1 MFKIKQTVAAVA
13 LSTAICL
20 SAGASAASEPYAAG
34 SGVYELSF
42 ADARSLMHANSSAVR
57 MKDYDVSNAQA
68 RADAAKSMSG
78 PKVTLTAMQV
88 EGSKTVDMD
97 VSGIVP
103 PLPPT
108 IPIRLPTSIG
118 FKEDIG
124 GPRASINLIWPLYTG
139 GAISA
144 QQDALA
150 FKVDEAKHARQVYLD
165 AADVDLA
172 VQYWGLELA
181 RNVAALRKAALQDE
195 EEALRQALAFE
206 EKGAISRIERMA
218 VEVSRD
224 AAKREHLAA
233 QTELDVAAAT
243 LSRTLRSASGVELT
257 TPLFVLK
264 DGIGTLD
271 SWKDK
276 ALARSPVLSQVESVK
291 SQAQS
296 GVKAAKGAYHPQVF
310 AFGQKNLVKH
320 YLTLPEPDWIAGV
333 GVNITLWDNKDRA
346 SSVAAARALEDKA
359 ASAADEARN
368 NVLKA
373 VEVAFLK
380 TTQARESWELTASTL
395 ELARENLRLRQASFK
410 EGLSTAID
418 LNTAR
423 TQYVAAQIA
432 EQAAAYRFV
441 AGWANLTAAAGSFDE
456 FIASLSSPACE
467 YITVSADEL

>member
-1 MFKIKQTVAAVA
+1 MFNFKLTAAILFSA
-13 LSTAICL
+13 AMCL
-20 SAGASAASEPYAAG
+20 SSGASAAPDGKAG
-34 SGVYELSF
+34 GSSVYELSF
-42 ADARSLMHANSSAVR
+42 ADARSLMHANSSAVK
-57 MKDYDVSNAQA
+57 MKDYDVANAKG

-78 PKVTLTAMQV
+78 PKITLSAMQV

-97 VSGIVP
+97 VSGLLP
-103 PLPPT
+103 ALPPQL
-108 IPIRLPTSIG
+108 PIKLPTSIG

-150 FKVDEAKHARQVYLD
+150 FKVDEAEHAKKAYLD
-165 AADVDLA
+165 AVDVDLA

-181 RNVAALRKAALQDE
+181 RNVVALRKAALEDE
-195 EEALRQALAFE
+195 EEALQQAKAFE
-206 EKGAISRIERMA
+206 EKGLISRIERMA

-224 AAKREHLAA
+224 AARREHLAA

-243 LSRTLRSASGVELT
+243 LARTLRSSSNVKLT

-264 DGIGTLD
+264 DEIGTLD

-291 SQAQS
+291 SQAQA
-296 GVKAAKGAYHPQVF
+296 GVKAAQGAYHPQVF
-310 AFGQKNLVKH
+310 AFGQKNLIKH

-368 NVLKA
+368 SVLKA

-380 TTQARESWELTASTL
+380 TTQARQSWELTASTL
-395 ELARENLRLRQASFK
+395 ALARENLRLRQASFK

-423 TQYVAAQIA
+423 TQFVAAQIA

-441 AGWANLTAAAGSFDE
+441 AGWANLAAAAGSFDE
-456 FIASLSSPACE
+456 FIASLSSPGCE
-467 YITVSADEL
+467 YITVSADEF

>member
-1 MFKIKQTVAAVA
+1 MFKIKQTVAAVVMT
-13 LSTAICL
+13 TAICL
-20 SAGASAASEPYAAG
+20 SAHAETAYEASSAASR
-34 SGVYELSF
+34 VYELSF
-42 ADARSLMHANSSAVR
+42 TDARSLLHSNSSAVK
-57 MKDYDVSNAQA
+57 MKEFDVANAQG

-78 PKVTLTAMQV
+78 PKVTLSAMQV

-97 VSGIVP
+97 VSGVVP

-108 IPIRLPTSIG
+108 IPITLPTSIG

-150 FKVDEAKHARQVYLD
+150 FKVDEAKYAKQAYLD
-165 AADVDLA
+165 AVDVDLA

-181 RNVAALRKAALQDE
+181 RNVAALRKAALENE
-195 EEALRQALAFE
+195 EEALREAKAFE
-206 EKGAISRIERMA
+206 EKGMISKIERMA

-233 QTELDVAAAT
+233 QTDLDVAAAT
-243 LSRTLRSASGVELT
+243 LARTLRSGSSIVLT

-291 SQAQS
+291 SQAEA

-359 ASAADEARN
+359 ASARDEARN
-368 NVLKA
+368 NLMKA

-380 TTQARESWELTASTL
+380 TTQAKESWELTASTL
-395 ELARENLRLRQASFK
+395 SLARENLRLRQASFK

-423 TQYVAAQIA
+423 TQLVAAQIA

-441 AGWANLTAAAGSFDE
+441 AGWANLAAAAGSFDE
-456 FIASLSSPACE
+456 FIASLSSPSCE
-467 YITVSADEL
+467 YISVSENEF